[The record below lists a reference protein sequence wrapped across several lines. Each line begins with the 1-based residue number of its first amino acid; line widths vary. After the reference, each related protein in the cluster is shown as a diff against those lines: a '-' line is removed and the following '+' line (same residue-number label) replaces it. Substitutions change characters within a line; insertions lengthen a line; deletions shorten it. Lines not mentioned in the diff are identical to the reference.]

1 MSAQCPVCP
10 KVDRAGRFYEYMPW
24 TVLLTLGL
32 PARWLEPDVLPGSL
46 MPVFLRALPL
56 KDDAASGL
64 KISTILL
71 QGD

>member
-1 MSAQCPVCP
+1 
-10 KVDRAGRFYEYMPW
+10 MPW